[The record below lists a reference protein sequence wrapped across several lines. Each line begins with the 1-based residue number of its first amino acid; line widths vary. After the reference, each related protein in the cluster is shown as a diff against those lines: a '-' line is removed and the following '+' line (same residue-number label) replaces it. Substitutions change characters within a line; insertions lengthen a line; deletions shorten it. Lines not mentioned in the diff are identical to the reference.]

1 MRDQIVTLSDGDKDE
16 FEDGDTSDEEDRRN
30 TIGNIPIEWYDHLGH
45 IGYDLDGKKIA
56 RPIKSKDEIDDLLA
70 KCEDPNYW
78 KRITDRTTLRR
89 EANITHYSV
98 GDVTPGDKLS
108 LIHFGDDS

>member
-1 MRDQIVTLSDGDKDE
+1 MFLRDQIVTLSDGDKDE

-78 KRITDRTTLRR
+78 KRITDRTTLRTQ
-89 EANITHYSV
+89 A
-98 GDVTPGDKLS
+98 
-108 LIHFGDDS
+108 

>member
-1 MRDQIVTLSDGDKDE
+1 MLMRDEIVTLSDGDKDE

-78 KRITDRTTLRR
+78 KRITDRTTLRTQ
-89 EANITHYSV
+89 A
-98 GDVTPGDKLS
+98 
-108 LIHFGDDS
+108 